1 MKRLLRHCHP
11 IYSSGCRDKPHQP
24 RCGLNLTPSRRYHQ
38 TTVTTLTVV
47 GRSQLLARWP
57 RTHSRILSVIQR
69 AARTVSGIYLKRT
82 CSRVTSASSALAV
95 LNDYALYKYTHALTH
110 SLTHS
115 LTVSYR
121 NCGAAVDHRAESP
134 HAAGSLPA
142 INVDTGRRRRRL
154 QDASCISFDVQTL
167 DDPRDGEG
175 LRRRSGDG
183 TKSKFTPPRQTRQNC
198 LVCVVSASAV

>member
-1 MKRLLRHCHP
+1 MERLLRHCHP
-11 IYSSGCRDKPHQP
+11 IYSSGCCDKPHQP

-57 RTHSRILSVIQR
+57 RTHSRILSGIQR

-115 LTVSYR
+115 KLQELR
-121 NCGAAVDHRAESP
+121 RGCGSQSRES
-134 HAAGSLPA
+134 A
-142 INVDTGRRRRRL
+142 RRRL
-154 QDASCISFDVQTL
+154 PA
-167 DDPRDGEG
+167 
-175 LRRRSGDG
+175 GD
-183 TKSKFTPPRQTRQNC
+183 QC
-198 LVCVVSASAV
+198 